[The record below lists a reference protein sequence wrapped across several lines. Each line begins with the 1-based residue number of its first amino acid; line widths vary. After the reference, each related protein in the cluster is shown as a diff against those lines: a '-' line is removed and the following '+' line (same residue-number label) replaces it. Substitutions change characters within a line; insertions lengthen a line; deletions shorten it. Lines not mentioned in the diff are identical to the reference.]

1 MTGASGGARG
11 NGDQTPLARLS
22 RPPGRRWPDGAL
34 HHGARLGLLLLLALA
49 VTLLFPPD
57 PGPEIG
63 RYQVGMVADDDVI
76 ASLTF
81 GVPKN
86 PDELERERSAAAA
99 SVPPTFR
106 LETEAIEEMAGSLE
120 NFFERAASAS
130 EAGDPHAALSRNLSD
145 LGIAATPSQRELLLR
160 DDTRALLRQTT
171 LRAVNELLPQG
182 VLDETTRAEVSPGGR
197 LLVVDAEGEERYV
210 PRDSVLSASDFYQRV
225 ASMLPG
231 TAGSDL
237 DELLRLT
244 LIRFMSTTLRYD
256 AEASERD
263 RDAARRAVPTNRST
277 VLQGEAVVRANQQ
290 VGETEVERLAAYEE
304 ALRTAGQL
312 EERGFQFLPF
322 VGSVALNLMI
332 LGVFGILLYFFRAD
346 VYHNFRWVLLQAAL
360 VLAFAGS
367 AGIIASNGLPPE
379 VLPIAFV
386 SLAVAVLW
394 DGRLALILVGALTVL
409 VGIQPPFQSVYAWV
423 PVFLGGAAAALSVR
437 AVRRRA
443 QTWIFIAIIAA
454 VYLVAIGSLGVV
466 TGRDAGRVALALA
479 WAGGNTVVSAILAM
493 GFLPVFEWFT
503 RITTDQT
510 LLEWADPNRP
520 LLKRLSMEAP
530 GTYAHTINVAN
541 LSEAAANAIDANG
554 LLCRVGVY
562 YHDVGKMLKPH
573 YFIENQPGG
582 RNPHD
587 KLKPATSA
595 SIVREHV
602 TEGIRLG
609 REANLPDVLM
619 DFIPEHH
626 GTQEI
631 AFFLDRARKEAGEG
645 EEVDADTYAYPGP
658 KPQSRETAIVMLAD
672 SVESATRTLQEPT
685 ADRVRDLIENIVEGK
700 IQAGQLNEAP
710 LTLREVGIIKEQF
723 VKVLA
728 GLYHHRIDYPSTRHL
743 TSSPADVAP
752 PEEDNAPTAEDEGA
766 SMGASP
772 APKDRAPASFEASTA
787 ARSRARGPR
796 TPPRPEVTTPDS
808 DTSAEDG

>member
-1 MTGASGGARG
+1 M
-11 NGDQTPLARLS
+11 
-22 RPPGRRWPDGAL
+22 
-34 HHGARLGLLLLLALA
+34 GLLLFLALA

-57 PGPEIG
+57 PGPEMG
-63 RYQVGMVADDDVI
+63 RYQVGMVAEDDVI

-106 LETEAIEEMAGSLE
+106 LETEAIDEMVRSLE
-120 NFFERAASAS
+120 DFFDRAASAS
-130 EAGDPHAALSRNLSD
+130 EANDPHAALSRNLSD
-145 LGIAATPSQRELLLR
+145 LGIAASAGQRELLLR
-160 DDTRALLRQTT
+160 DDSRVLLRQTT

-182 VLDETTRAEVSPGGR
+182 VLDEADRAETSPGGR
-197 LLVVDAEGEERYV
+197 LLVVDSEGEERYV
-210 PRDSVLSASDFYQRV
+210 SRDSVLTASDFYQRV
-225 ASMLPG
+225 AGMLPG

-244 LIRFMSTTLRYD
+244 LIRFMNTTLRYD
-256 AEASERD
+256 AEMTELD

-290 VGETEVERLAAYEE
+290 IGETEVERLAAYEE

-312 EERGFQFLPF
+312 EDRGFQFLPF
-322 VGSVALNLMI
+322 FGSVALNLLI
-332 LGVFGILLYFFRAD
+332 LGVFGILLYFFRGE
-346 VYHNFRWVLLQAAL
+346 VYHNFRWVLLQSAL
-360 VLAFAGS
+360 ILAFAGS
-367 AGIIASNGLPPE
+367 AGIVAANALPPE

-394 DGRLALILVGALTVL
+394 DGRLALILVGVLTVL
-409 VGIQPPFQSVYAWV
+409 VGIQLPFQSVYAWV
-423 PVFLGGAAAALSVR
+423 PVFLGGAAGALSVR

-454 VYLVAIGSLGVV
+454 VYLAAIGSLGLV
-466 TGRDAGRVALALA
+466 TGRDAGGVALALA
-479 WAGGNTVVSAILAM
+479 WAGGNAVVSAILAM

-541 LSEAAANAIDANG
+541 LSEAAANAIGANG

-595 SIVREHV
+595 AVVREHV
-602 TEGIRLG
+602 TEGMRLA
-609 REANLPDVLM
+609 REAKLPDVLM

-631 AFFLDRARKEAGEG
+631 AYFLDRARTEAGED
-645 EEVDADTYAYPGP
+645 EEVDAESYRYPGP

-685 ADRVRDLIENIVEGK
+685 PELVRDLIDNIVEGK
-700 IQAGQLNEAP
+700 IQANQLDEAP

-743 TSSPADVAP
+743 TGAPPDASPLPEERTPAAGRDGDSVDGASSPEDRASAP
-752 PEEDNAPTAEDEGA
+752 IEG
-766 SMGASP
+766 ST
-772 APKDRAPASFEASTA
+772 APKSRSPSTPATARTEAA
-787 ARSRARGPR
+787 
-796 TPPRPEVTTPDS
+796 TPDP
-808 DTSAEDG
+808 DGSGGGG